1 MKTTALAVCLG
12 AAIFTS
18 GCGQDSSADKRVA
31 ELERQVT
38 ALQAQNRDTRAKLRA
53 FHAFPTRSPLAFEHS
68 RIRSWASRR
77 LLLRQPWPWR
87 KSRRN
92 PRFRS
97 RDDGRVWIDGSIAQV
112 VGWSILRR
120 NRAGVRFL
128 EQLDRYRLSTLAL

>member
-53 FHAFPTRSPLAFEHS
+53 FHAFPTRSPLADFFASPEFWQCTYDS
-68 RIRSWASRR
+68 SWADCSNRCST
-77 LLLRQPWPWR
+77 QTAQAHQACFNKPE
-87 KSRRN
+87 SE
-92 PRFRS
+92 
-97 RDDGRVWIDGSIAQV
+97 RVACFEEAAANGSNCLKNCPVQSSPTTPPV
-112 VGWSILRR
+112 C
-120 NRAGVRFL
+120 
-128 EQLDRYRLSTLAL
+128 Y